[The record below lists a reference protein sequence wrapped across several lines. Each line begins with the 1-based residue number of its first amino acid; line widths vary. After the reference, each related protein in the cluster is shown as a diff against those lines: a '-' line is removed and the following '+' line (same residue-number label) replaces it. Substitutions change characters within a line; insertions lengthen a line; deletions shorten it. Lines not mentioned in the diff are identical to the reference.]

1 MTKDKAKTLLDN
13 LIGMVEDNQASDYDE
28 ALRMAIAEL
37 EQEPCDTISR
47 DAVLKRIAQFST
59 EEGSSVECQPL
70 YSDVYNMPSV
80 QPSRKWHWIYDETL
94 ENWRCSKYNETPKT
108 MGYVGTA
115 DFMAEHFKFCNH
127 CGADMRLITKGEL
140 YEGEFEDGDTDAT

>member
-1 MTKDKAKTLLDN
+1 MTREQMISTLRGMDFGST
-13 LIGMVEDNQASDYDE
+13 IGSKGDE

-80 QPSRKWHWIYDETL
+80 QPSRK
-94 ENWRCSKYNETPKT
+94 
-108 MGYVGTA
+108 G
-115 DFMAEHFKFCNH
+115 
-127 CGADMRLITKGEL
+127 LITKGEL
-140 YEGEFEDGDTDAT
+140 YEGEFEEGDTDAT